1 MIQAS
6 TRGAGKSNLAKALRN
21 RLPFKTSGALKG
33 VAGRVGV
40 FGVAGL
46 GRLNKY
52 EREMYRADDVVY
64 TVVSVDLKKNSGRI
78 IMDRKLSGAVDG
90 LDYDVNSLY
99 LRSVWNYND

>member
-6 TRGAGKSNLAKALRN
+6 TRGAGKSNLAKAMHN

-33 VAGRVGV
+33 VEGTVGV
-40 FGVAGL
+40 FGVGGL

-64 TVVSVDLKKNSGRI
+64 TVVSYETPIAWVRRDGSVHKVNQKWTPTTSKHQSL
-78 IMDRKLSGAVDG
+78 LSL
-90 LDYDVNSLY
+90 LD
-99 LRSVWNYND
+99 